1 MKYNYNVRTG
11 LVRVKTNTK
20 KYFYS
25 GLAAVTVLAFG
36 TGATFA
42 ASTVSS
48 QASSSACF
56 GQARAYYAK
65 GGPNGVL
72 SPNSNGTHISERKG
86 DNPSNNATYIETFC
100 NSEL

>member
-42 ASTVSS
+42 ASTPVISENAAN
-48 QASSSACF
+48 QACF
-56 GQARAYYAK
+56 GQWRASTAD
-65 GGPNGVL
+65 G
-72 SPNSNGTHISERKG
+72 SAFSERKG
-86 DNPSNNATYIETFC
+86 TNAAHNVSDKAACLNN
-100 NSEL
+100 